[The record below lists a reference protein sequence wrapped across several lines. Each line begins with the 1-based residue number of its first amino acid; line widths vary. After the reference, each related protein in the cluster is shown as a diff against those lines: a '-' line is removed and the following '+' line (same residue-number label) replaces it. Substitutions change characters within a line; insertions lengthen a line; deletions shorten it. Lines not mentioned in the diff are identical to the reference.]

1 MQLRR
6 SIAMGVLGASL
17 VGSGFMISKATAQ
30 DAPATQPATRPARD
44 PIATM
49 FQGMSRRLGRLDGIT
64 DDQKQQISDLFDETA
79 KKLDA
84 ILTDDQKQQLQTQME
99 QMRNRFGNGGG
110 RRNGGNGGGAGGGGN
125 GAGGGGNNGG
135 GNNGGAPGQ

>member
-6 SIAMGVLGASL
+6 SIATGVLGASL
-17 VGSGFMISKATAQ
+17 IGSGFLISRATAQ

-44 PIATM
+44 PIAMM
-49 FQGMSRRLGRLDGIT
+49 FQGMSRRLGRLDGMT

-79 KKLDA
+79 KKLDG

-99 QMRNRFGNGGG
+99 QMRNRFGGG
-110 RRNGGNGGGAGGGGN
+110 RRNGGGAAGGA
-125 GAGGGGNNGG
+125 GGGNNGG